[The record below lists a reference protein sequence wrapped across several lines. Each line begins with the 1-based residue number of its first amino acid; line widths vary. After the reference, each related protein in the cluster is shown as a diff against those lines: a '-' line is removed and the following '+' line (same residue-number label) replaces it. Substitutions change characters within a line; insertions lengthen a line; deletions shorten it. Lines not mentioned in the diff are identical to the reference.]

1 MTRTAATTAQRRRPP
16 LYGDRLERALRNPL
30 PLRSEQHGNYLD
42 LFVDTGH
49 LQLLRNPDWQ
59 VVSGRRGTGKTFLLG
74 VLQEEATRSLAESR
88 IMSVFVTAQDCLVSP
103 VGREVPDKIRALGYF
118 QTFIELLTSR
128 VIESVDRL
136 TANPSFLDTL
146 TGRRQHLLDRVFELQ
161 YDLLVAAQQGVPV
174 LAYSGYQLR
183 QSGERTSASAR
194 TSSVGVEATL
204 GIRQQTAAV
213 AAGLSRT
220 GTASCS
226 DQTSASYEATAVPR
240 FAIARGKLI
249 ELLEVLRLRHLNI
262 LIDEWSTLDPTAAL
276 MTQPLFADYLKR
288 SFAGS
293 SLISVKI
300 ATNRYQTRLSNRG
313 NGGGYTG
320 LELGADIF
328 EAVNLDRAVAQSH
341 DVESFFELLLYKRL
355 VHREPDLAV
364 FDTQR
369 NGRPD
374 DQFILSIFRDR
385 QTFAELVRGSAGIP
399 RNFLILVND
408 LVRRHAHR
416 AERQWAMADVQLC
429 LRERSVNGQSDIEY
443 HSEASQL
450 LSCCIQQTVL
460 DTGSRLF
467 LIDRAARDT
476 LDRALSELLE
486 KRIIHEYPR
495 LDVPATVRPTHEAYL
510 LDYGLWLDW
519 KRDSTRLPTT
529 LDDLI
534 VFPMNRRALDRHVV
548 SLAGLDRHTAT
559 CTHCDAVFPR
569 EARSYVVRGL
579 CPECYRPADPG

>member
-1 MTRTAATTAQRRRPP
+1 MQTTAGSSRRRLPP
-16 LYGDRLERALRNPL
+16 LYGECLERALHHPL

-42 LFVDTGH
+42 LFVDTGQ

-118 QTFIELLTSR
+118 QTFIEMLTTR
-128 VIESVDRL
+128 VIESVDSL
-136 TANPSFLDTL
+136 TANPSFLATL
-146 TGRRQHLLDRVFELQ
+146 TGRRAHLLDRVLELQ
-161 YDLLVAAQQGVPV
+161 YDLLVAAQQGAPV
-174 LAYSGYQLR
+174 LAYSTYQVR
-183 QSGERTSASAR
+183 QSAERTATKAR
-194 TSSVGVEATL
+194 AGSIGVEGKL
-204 GIRQQTAAV
+204 GVTQQ
-213 AAGLSRT
+213 AAGAGGSLSRT
-220 GTASCS
+220 AAASS
-226 DQTSASYEATAVPR
+226 TNQSSTSYEANAVPR
-240 FAIARGKLI
+240 FAVVRRKLI
-249 ELLEVLRLRHLNI
+249 ELLEALRLRHLNI
-262 LIDEWSTLDPTAAL
+262 LIDEWSTLDPTASL

-288 SFAGS
+288 SFAGT

-313 NGGGYTG
+313 TAGGYTG

-328 EAVNLDRAVAQSH
+328 EAVNLDRAVPHCH
-341 DVESFFELLLYKRL
+341 DLEQFFEVLLYKRL
-355 VHREPDLAV
+355 LHREPDLAV
-364 FDTQR
+364 FDTHA

-374 DQFILSIFRDR
+374 DQFVLSIFRDR
-385 QTFAELVRGSAGIP
+385 QTFSELVRGSAGIP
-399 RNFLILVND
+399 RNLLILVND

-416 AERQWAMADVQLC
+416 TERQWSMADVQLS

-450 LSCCIQQTVL
+450 LSPCIRETVL
-460 DTGSRLF
+460 GTGSRLF
-467 LIDRAARDT
+467 LVERTTRET

-495 LDVPATVRPTHEAYL
+495 LETPAAVRHTHEAYL

-519 KRDSTRLPTT
+519 KHDSARRPTSRE
-529 LDDLI
+529 DSV
-534 VFPMNRRALDRHVV
+534 VFPSTQHV
-548 SLAGLDRHTAT
+548 LEKHIIQLNGFDQHTVNCA
-559 CTHCDAVFPR
+559 HCDAAFPR
-569 EARSYVVRGL
+569 EARSYAIRGL
-579 CPECYRPADPG
+579 CPECYRPADL